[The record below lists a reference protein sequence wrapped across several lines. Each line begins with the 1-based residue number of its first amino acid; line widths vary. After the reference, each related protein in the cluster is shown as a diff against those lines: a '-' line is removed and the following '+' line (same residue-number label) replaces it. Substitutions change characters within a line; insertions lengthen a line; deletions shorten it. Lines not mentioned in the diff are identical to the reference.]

1 MGRYLWVQYLVCS
14 MERMTPMCPEF
25 LVFGSCHKCV
35 KWFGI
40 GNKDIFV
47 FSTKNSEM
55 LKLKAAIP
63 ILDESN
69 TATHVR
75 VIGIWRDCHFHEL
88 HIFPCWGQTD
98 KICCHESSWITEL
111 WDQMFLHWWCC
122 WGPSSSGM
130 WACVPGLIFTS
141 ISKEHHPQP
150 WNM

>member
-1 MGRYLWVQYLVCS
+1 MGRYFWVQYLVCS
-14 MERMTPMCPEF
+14 MERITPMCSEL

-35 KWFGI
+35 KWFGT

-75 VIGIWRDCHFHEL
+75 VIRIWRDCHFHEL
-88 HIFPCWGQTD
+88 HIFPCWGHTD

-111 WDQMFLHWWCC
+111 WDQIFLQWWCC
-122 WGPSSSGM
+122 WGPNSSGM
-130 WACVPGLIFTS
+130 WASVRGLIFTS
-141 ISKEHHPQP
+141 ISKEYHPQS

>member
-1 MGRYLWVQYLVCS
+1 
-14 MERMTPMCPEF
+14 MCPEF

-69 TATHVR
+69 TATHVG
-75 VIGIWRDCHFHEL
+75 VIGVWRDCHFHEL
-88 HIFPCWGQTD
+88 HIFPC
-98 KICCHESSWITEL
+98 
-111 WDQMFLHWWCC
+111 
-122 WGPSSSGM
+122 
-130 WACVPGLIFTS
+130 
-141 ISKEHHPQP
+141 
-150 WNM
+150 